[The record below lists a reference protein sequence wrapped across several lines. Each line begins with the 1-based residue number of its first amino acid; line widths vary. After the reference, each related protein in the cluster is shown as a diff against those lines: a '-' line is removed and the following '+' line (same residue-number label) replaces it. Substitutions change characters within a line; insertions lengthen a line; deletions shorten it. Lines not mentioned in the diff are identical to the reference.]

1 MAIVPQGITGS
12 FIGKVGPVVG
22 YVSRGKAIMRGRPDI
37 SKSRKPSTLQ
47 RQQHAKFSLMN
58 KFLGPII
65 PFLNE
70 TKKTVDVDLT
80 GYNKAF
86 SYNVK
91 NAIAGTYPDLMI
103 NYNMVLLTR
112 GDLPN
117 VRSSEV
123 ESLSP
128 GQITCRW
135 TDNSGTGLAR
145 SDDKAFLAV
154 YCPEINNNWMYGLDL
169 TDRSAGNCVFN
180 AGLFNGRTVQ
190 IYMGFLSSDGKE
202 VSDSLYT
209 GTLQVV

>member
-1 MAIVPQGITGS
+1 MAIIPQGITGP
-12 FIGKVGPVVG
+12 FIGRVGPVVG
-22 YVSRGKAIMRGRPDI
+22 YVSRGKAIMRGRPNL

-70 TKKTVDVDLT
+70 TKKTIDIDLT

-91 NAIAGTYPDLMI
+91 NAITGTFPDLMI
-103 NYNMVLLTR
+103 NYNMVLLSR
-112 GDLPN
+112 GDVPN
-117 VRSSEV
+117 VRSVEA

-145 SDDKAFLAV
+145 PDDKAFLAV
-154 YCPEINNNWMYGLDL
+154 YCSEVNNTWIYGLNQ
-169 TDRSAGNCVFN
+169 TERSAGVCNFDV
-180 AGLFNGRTVQ
+180 ALFSGRSVQ
-190 IYMGFLSSDGKE
+190 IYMGFLSSDGNE
-202 VSDSLYT
+202 VSDSLYA
-209 GTLQVV
+209 GQLQII